1 MEFMITYRLPD
12 ELNEDMIKTI
22 PAHRAKVN
30 RLIEA
35 GIIKS
40 YSLSHNRSQLWL
52 VVEAINETDL
62 EAILQSLPLSE
73 YLVDY
78 DVQPLMFTLNSNT
91 EIPHI
96 SLN

>member
-12 ELNEDMIKTI
+12 ELNEDMIRTI

-30 RLIEA
+30 TLIDA
-35 GIIKS
+35 GVIKC
-40 YSLSHNRSQLWL
+40 YSLSFDRSILWM
-52 VVEAINETDL
+52 VVDAINETDM
-62 EAILQSLPLSE
+62 EAIIQSLPLSE
-73 YLVDY
+73 YLSDY
-78 DVQPLMFTLNSNT
+78 EVQPLMFTLTANT